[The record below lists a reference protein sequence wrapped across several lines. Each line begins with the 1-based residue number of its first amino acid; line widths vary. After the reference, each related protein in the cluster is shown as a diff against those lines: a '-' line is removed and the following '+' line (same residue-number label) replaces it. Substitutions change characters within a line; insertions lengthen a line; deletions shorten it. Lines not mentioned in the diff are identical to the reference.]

1 MVAWGIVSTA
11 TAATTT
17 FGGLLVCRLF
27 LGLIEAAYFVGLP
40 TEARIALF

>member
-17 FGGLLVCRLF
+17 FGGLLACRLL
-27 LGLIEAAYFVGLP
+27 LGVIEAAYFVGLP
-40 TEARIALF
+40 NEARIVFF